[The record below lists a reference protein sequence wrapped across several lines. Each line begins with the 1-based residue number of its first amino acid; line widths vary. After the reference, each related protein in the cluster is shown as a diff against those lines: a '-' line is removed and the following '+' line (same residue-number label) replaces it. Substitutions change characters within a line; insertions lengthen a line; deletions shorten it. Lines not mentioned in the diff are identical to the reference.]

1 MRTRSAGAVLGFAV
15 ATALVISACSD
26 AGVTAPVAPVASEH
40 SSSNLLGLGGLLGLT
55 TVAPITRNT
64 PLENDVSWSFTV
76 GSGGATSS
84 NSAVGLTISV
94 PSGAV
99 SAPTVIT
106 VTALKGSAVAYSFAP
121 HGLQFSRNVTLT
133 QKLQGTSVGSQLLPV
148 LTGGYFASDDD
159 LLGNGLALV
168 SEVLSGLTNPL
179 TKTFSFPIVH
189 FSGYLVAS
197 GRSSGRSEEGT
208 E

>member
-1 MRTRSAGAVLGFAV
+1 MRTRSAGAVVGFAV

-26 AGVTAPVAPVASEH
+26 AGVIAPVAPVASQQP
-40 SSSNLLGLGGLLGLT
+40 SSNLLGEVLGLT

-64 PLENDVSWSFTV
+64 PLANDVSWSFTV

-84 NSAVGLTISV
+84 NSAVGLTISF

-99 SAPTVIT
+99 SSPTVIT

-121 HGLQFSRNVTLT
+121 HGIQFSRSVVLT
-133 QKLQGTSVGSQLLPV
+133 QKLQGTSVGTQLLPV
-148 LTGGYFASDDD
+148 LSGAYFANNED
-159 LLGNGLALV
+159 LLSNGLAVV

-179 TKTFSFPIVH
+179 TKTFSFPIEH

-197 GRSSGRSEEGT
+197 GRGDRSSEGT

>member
-1 MRTRSAGAVLGFAV
+1 MRTRSTTAVVGFVV
-15 ATALVISACSD
+15 ATTLVISACRD
-26 AGVTAPVAPVASEH
+26 ASVTAPVVPVASQQ
-40 SSSNLLGLGGLLGLT
+40 SSSDLISGVLSLT

-64 PLENDVSWSFTV
+64 PLANDVSWSFTV

-84 NSAVGLTISV
+84 NSAVGLTISF

-99 SAPTVIT
+99 SSPTVIT

-121 HGLQFSRNVTLT
+121 HGIQFSRSVVLT
-133 QKLQGTSVGSQLLPV
+133 QKLQGTSVGTQLLPV
-148 LTGGYFASDDD
+148 LSGAYFASNED
-159 LLGNGLALV
+159 LLGNGTALV

-179 TKTFSFPIVH
+179 TRTFSFPIEH

-197 GRSSGRSEEGT
+197 GRSGRSSEGT

>member
-1 MRTRSAGAVLGFAV
+1 MRTRSAGAVVGFAV
-15 ATALVISACSD
+15 AAALVISACSD
-26 AGVTAPVAPVASEH
+26 AVVTAPVAPVASEH
-40 SSSNLLGLGGLLGLT
+40 TSPNLLGLGGLLGLT
-55 TVAPITRNT
+55 TVSPITRNT
-64 PLENDVSWSFTV
+64 ALADDVSWSFTV

-94 PSGAV
+94 PAGAV

-133 QKLQGTSVGSQLLPV
+133 QKLQGTSVGSQLLPS
-148 LTGGYFASDDD
+148 LTGGYFASEDD
-159 LLGNGLALV
+159 LLDNGLALV
-168 SEVLSGLTNPL
+168 SEVLNGLTNPL
-179 TKTFSFPIVH
+179 TKTFSFPIRH

-197 GRSSGRSEEGT
+197 GRSSSKSSEGT
-208 E
+208 Q

>member
-1 MRTRSAGAVLGFAV
+1 MRTRSASAVLGFAV

-26 AGVTAPVAPVASEH
+26 AVVTAPVAPVASEQT
-40 SSSNLLGLGGLLGLT
+40 SSNLLGELPGLT
-55 TVAPITRNT
+55 TVSPITRST
-64 PLENDVSWSFTV
+64 PLASDLSWSFTV

-99 SAPTVIT
+99 SSPTVIT

-121 HGLQFSRNVTLT
+121 HGLQFSRKVTLS
-133 QKLQGTSVGSQLLPV
+133 QKLQGTSVGSQLLPS
-148 LTGGYFASDDD
+148 LTGGYFADDDD
-159 LLGNGLALV
+159 LLDNGLALV
-168 SEVLSGLTNPL
+168 SEVLTGLTNPL
-179 TKTFSFPIVH
+179 TKTFSFPIEH

-197 GRSSGRSEEGT
+197 GRSGRSAEGT